1 MNIYLRAIE
10 ESDKQDIFEIFLN
23 SRPDMLSLISYDN
36 QNENVIL
43 SQFDLSQRYLD
54 LRELD
59 TRYVI
64 VYENKTI
71 GTLYLRI
78 NEKKIEVVSFAILP
92 LFRNKGIGTYL
103 LNEIINKYSDEFE
116 IRLNVAWYN
125 NEALK
130 LYLRLGFEEIED
142 LGVYKELGIRR
153 I

>member
-10 ESDKQDIFEIFLN
+10 ESDKQDVFEIFLN
-23 SRPDMLSLISYDN
+23 SRPDLLELISYDN

-54 LRELD
+54 FRELD

-64 VYENKTI
+64 VYENRTI

-92 LFRNKGIGTYL
+92 LFRNKGIGTYI

>member
-23 SRPDMLSLISYDN
+23 SRPDLLELISYDN

-54 LRELD
+54 FRELD

>member
-10 ESDKQDIFEIFLN
+10 ESDKQDVFEIFLN
-23 SRPDMLSLISYDN
+23 SRPDLLELISYDN

-54 LRELD
+54 CRELD

-92 LFRNKGIGTYL
+92 LFRNKGIGTYI

>member
-1 MNIYLRAIE
+1 MNIYLRQIE

-23 SRPDMLSLISYDN
+23 SRPDMLSLISYGN

-43 SQFDLSQRYLD
+43 SQFDLSQRYVD
-54 LRELD
+54 IRELD
-59 TRYVI
+59 TRYII

>member
-1 MNIYLRAIE
+1 MNIYLRQIE

-23 SRPDMLSLISYDN
+23 SRPDMLSLISYGN

-43 SQFDLSQRYLD
+43 SQFDLSQRYVD
-54 LRELD
+54 IRELD
-59 TRYVI
+59 TRYII
-64 VYENKTI
+64 VYENRTI